1 MLSQTSH
8 DYLREWFS
16 RRDQELQ
23 EILNLEGLP
32 DSALCITCNT
42 SAPAYR
48 CLDCNG
54 GPLYCTECCRSQHYL
69 HPLHRVDHWTGT
81 FFEPSWLWKVG
92 ICLDLG
98 HGGAQCPGYQHEP
111 FHPLWEYE
119 NASGNAG
126 EDEEEPEG
134 DGWANPGKPSPTDAR
149 GLKVVTILHTN
160 GIHHLPIRQCIC
172 PNSPSEDIQLLRMRF
187 YPSTYKNI
195 KTVCTFSLLDDYLLE
210 NLECQTSGLHY
221 FQKLRRMTNKAFP
234 HLVPVSPSQYVAS
247 SGP

>member
-23 EILNLEGLP
+23 EILDLEGLP

-81 FFEPSWLWKVG
+81 VFEPSWLWKVG

-98 HGGAQCPGYQHEP
+98 HGGAQCPTNMSLSILSGSTKM
-111 FHPLWEYE
+111 HPGMQVRMRRSLRVTDGLIPE
-119 NASGNAG
+119 N
-126 EDEEEPEG
+126 
-134 DGWANPGKPSPTDAR
+134 
-149 GLKVVTILHTN
+149 
-160 GIHHLPIRQCIC
+160 HLPRTRG
-172 PNSPSEDIQLLRMRF
+172 DL
-187 YPSTYKNI
+187 KW
-195 KTVCTFSLLDDYLLE
+195 
-210 NLECQTSGLHY
+210 
-221 FQKLRRMTNKAFP
+221 
-234 HLVPVSPSQYVAS
+234 
-247 SGP
+247 